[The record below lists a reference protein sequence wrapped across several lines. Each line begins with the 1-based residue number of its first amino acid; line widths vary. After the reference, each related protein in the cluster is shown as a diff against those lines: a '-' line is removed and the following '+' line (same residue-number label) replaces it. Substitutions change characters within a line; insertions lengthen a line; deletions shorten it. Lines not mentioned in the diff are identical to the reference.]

1 MCSSGTAVSSRC
13 VQQSRQTVV
22 SGSRVRQSCPANVSD
37 DGRARQIPGPFHP
50 TPLLYP
56 KQCHSSSDRF
66 VQFISNPSAEHDG
79 HSANLLAWGEIILEL
94 AGCNGRTQACPAV
107 VSGSRVRQSCL
118 ANVSNDGQIPGL
130 FHPTPLLYSKQCH
143 LNSACPTV
151 VSGSR
156 VRQSC
161 PAVVSDSRVQCPASH
176 M

>member
-13 VQQSRQTVV
+13 VQQSRPTVV

-56 KQCHSSSDRF
+56 KQCHLSSDRF

-94 AGCNGRTQACPAV
+94 AGRNGRHRVFEFAAVLRASVEECGLTARQPSNCLVSPQRPEHVGVPMEGRNRCEFHRCV
-107 VSGSRVRQSCL
+107 VSVL
-118 ANVSNDGQIPGL
+118 I
-130 FHPTPLLYSKQCH
+130 
-143 LNSACPTV
+143 
-151 VSGSR
+151 
-156 VRQSC
+156 
-161 PAVVSDSRVQCPASH
+161 
-176 M
+176 